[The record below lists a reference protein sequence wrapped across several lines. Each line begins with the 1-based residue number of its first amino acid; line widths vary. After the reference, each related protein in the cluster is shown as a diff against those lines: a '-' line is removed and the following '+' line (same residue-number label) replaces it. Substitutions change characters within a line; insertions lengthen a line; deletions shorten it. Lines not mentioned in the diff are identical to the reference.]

1 MRVLQIIARGIASS
15 MTFVLS
21 KPSGSASVPTHTEHS
36 DTGRLAVENDDPDY
50 KERRAVAGHIAC
62 LMLED
67 EWVEIGDQVA
77 EWEAVLD
84 STPGGMRFH
93 EIAVDTALSGLQ
105 SLIDEAPHGSLDDLK
120 EAELELGCFVDT
132 WERSP
137 DNYVLALLAARAHLL
152 LGLAYRADHWPD
164 DCQRDAW
171 RRMARHYVAAG
182 EILNDY
188 DARALMSPLMA
199 EAKYMQALGSPG
211 QSHMLPELFDNW
223 ISLDPSNPAIY
234 AAHAVWLSDPDKASD
249 DKVLELADVAIER
262 TSATLGLGGY
272 ALFFQPLIGVR
283 GNARDLYDPDMLASS
298 MLDLATMSATQAEVN
313 RMADALAGEIR
324 AIGEN
329 APIALKDTL
338 LMLIRNEMTVLYPR
352 LWTIS
357 DDAIRAFVREA
368 REALPKALL
377 DDIGEAA

>member
-21 KPSGSASVPTHTEHS
+21 KPSTAVEPTEDS
-36 DTGRLAVENDDPDY
+36 EMSKLAVEHDDPDRQ
-50 KERRAVAGHIAC
+50 EHRAVAGHIAC

-77 EWEAVLD
+77 TWEAELA
-84 STPGGMRFH
+84 STQGGMRFH
-93 EIAVDTALSGLQ
+93 EIAVDVALSGLQ
-105 SLIDEAPHGSLDDLK
+105 SLIDKAPHLHLSDLE

-137 DNYVLALLAARAHLL
+137 ESHVLALLAARAHIL
-152 LGLAYRADHWPD
+152 LGLAYRADHWPEE
-164 DCQRDAW
+164 CQKEAW
-171 RRMARHYVAAG
+171 RRMARHYVDAG
-182 EILNDY
+182 EILTNF
-188 DARALMSPLMA
+188 DARALMSPLLA

-211 QSHMLPELFDNW
+211 QAHMMPELFDNW
-223 ISLDPSNPAIY
+223 IMLDPSNPAIY
-234 AAHAVWLSDPDKASD
+234 AAHAVWLADPDKAQD
-249 DKVLELADVAIER
+249 AEIETLAEAAIER

-272 ALFFQPLIGVR
+272 ALFFQPLIGTR
-283 GNARDLYDPDMLASS
+283 ANARELYDPDILASAV
-298 MLDLATMSATQAEVN
+298 LDLATMSATQAEVN

-324 AIGEN
+324 AIGSE
-329 APIALKDTL
+329 APLALKDTL

-357 DDAIRAFVREA
+357 DEAIRVFVREA
-368 REALPKALL
+368 RDALPAGLL
-377 DDIGEAA
+377 DDLGKAA

>member
-21 KPSGSASVPTHTEHS
+21 KPSGAVVPAEEPETS
-36 DTGRLAVENDDPDY
+36 KLAVEHDDPDRQ
-50 KERRAVAGHIAC
+50 EHRAVAGHIAC

-77 EWEAVLD
+77 AWEAELA
-84 STPGGMRFH
+84 STEGGMRFH
-93 EIAVDTALSGLQ
+93 EIAVDVALSGLQ
-105 SLIDEAPHGSLDDLK
+105 SLIDKAPHSHLSDLE

-137 DNYVLALLAARAHLL
+137 ESHVLALLAARAHIL

-164 DCQRDAW
+164 ECRKEAW
-171 RRMARHYVAAG
+171 RRMARHYVDAG
-182 EILNDY
+182 EILNNF
-188 DARALMSPLMA
+188 DARALMSPLLA

-211 QSHMLPELFDNW
+211 QSHMMPELFENW
-223 ISLDPSNPAIY
+223 IMLDPSNPAIY
-234 AAHAVWLSDPDKASD
+234 AAHAVWLADPDKASD
-249 DKVLELADVAIER
+249 AQIEALAEAAIER

-272 ALFFQPLIGVR
+272 ALFFQPLIGMR
-283 GNARDLYDPDMLASS
+283 ENAREIYDPDILASAV
-298 MLDLATMSATQAEVN
+298 LDLATMSATQAEVN

-324 AIGEN
+324 AIGSE
-329 APIALKDTL
+329 APLALKDTL

-357 DDAIRAFVREA
+357 DDAIRVFVREA
-368 REALPKALL
+368 RDALPAGML
-377 DDIGEAA
+377 DDLGKAA

>member
-21 KPSGSASVPTHTEHS
+21 KPAAPASMPEEPDVS
-36 DTGRLAVENDDPDY
+36 KLAVEHDDPDH

-67 EWVEIGDQVA
+67 EWVEIGDQIA
-77 EWEAVLD
+77 TWEAELA
-84 STPGGMRFH
+84 STQGGLRFH
-93 EIAVDTALSGLQ
+93 EISVDVALSGLQ
-105 SLIDEAPHGSLDDLK
+105 SLIDEAPHNSLSDLE

-132 WERSP
+132 WERSSESH
-137 DNYVLALLAARAHLL
+137 VLALLAARAHLL
-152 LGLAYRADHWPD
+152 LGLAYRADHWPE
-164 DCQRDAW
+164 DCQKEAW
-171 RRMARHYVAAG
+171 RRMASHYVSAG
-182 EILNDY
+182 EILNNF
-188 DARALMSPLMA
+188 DARALMSPLLA

-211 QSHMLPELFDNW
+211 HAHMLPELFENW
-223 ISLDPSNPAIY
+223 IILDPSNPAIY
-234 AAHAVWLSDPDKASD
+234 AAHAVWLSDPEKATD
-249 DKVLELADVAIER
+249 EEIEALADAAIER

-272 ALFFQPLIGVR
+272 ALFFQPLIGAR
-283 GNARDLYDPDMLASS
+283 ENARELYDPDILATS

-324 AIGEN
+324 AIGTD
-329 APIALKDTL
+329 APLALKDTL

-357 DDAIRAFVREA
+357 DEAIRSFVREA
-368 REALPKALL
+368 REVLPTGLM
-377 DDIGEAA
+377 DEAA

>member
-1 MRVLQIIARGIASS
+1 MRVLQIIARGLASS

-21 KPSGSASVPTHTEHS
+21 KPKPKAPAAEPVVAQ
-36 DTGRLAVENDDPDY
+36 DLGRLAVEQDDPDH

-67 EWVEIGDQVA
+67 EWVEIGEQIA
-77 EWEAVLD
+77 AWEAELA
-84 STPGGMRFH
+84 STQGGIRFH
-93 EIAVDTALSGLQ
+93 EISVDVALSGLQ
-105 SLIDEAPHGSLDDLK
+105 SLIDDAPHNELSDLE

-132 WERSP
+132 WERSR
-137 DNYVLALLAARAHLL
+137 DSHVLALLAARAHLL

-164 DCQRDAW
+164 SFQKEAW

-182 EILNDY
+182 EILVDY
-188 DARALMSPLMA
+188 DPRALMSPLLA

-211 QSHMLPELFDNW
+211 QAHLLPELFETW

-234 AAHAVWLSDPDKASD
+234 AAHAVWLADTNKVSD
-249 DKVLELADVAIER
+249 DEIQALADAAIER
-262 TSATLGLGGY
+262 TVATLGLGGY
-272 ALFFQPLIGVR
+272 ALFFQPLIGTR
-283 GNARDLYDPDMLASS
+283 ENARELYDPDLLASA

-368 REALPKALL
+368 RDALPKALL